1 MKKEMSAKPFVI
13 VASLAVAILCAYSV
27 ANDAKTSVPGGMAS
41 TNAAVKVDFDFTRMN
56 STMRMT
62 QTYRLG
68 ANPKEFEGKTL
79 RLSGVLLTRI
89 DKKDGKR
96 YFGCLIGEAGGCACC
111 SPGGVLEFEPKSSY
125 KWPTDFPS
133 VNSRIT
139 ISGLLKMME
148 VGDEEQS
155 YSIPRLVDADI
166 SPSPSP

>member
-41 TNAAVKVDFDFTRMN
+41 TNATVKVDFDFTRMN

-79 RLSGVLLTRI
+79 RLSGVFLTII
-89 DKKDGKR
+89 DEKAGKR
-96 YFGCLIGEAGGCACC
+96 RFACLISEPGGCACC
-111 SPGGVLEFEPKSSY
+111 APGGVLEFEPKDSY
-125 KWPTDFPS
+125 KWPTSFPP
-133 VNSRIT
+133 VESRIT
-139 ISGLLKMME
+139 VNGLLRMVE
-148 VGDEEQS
+148 VGNEGKS
-155 YSIPRLVDADI
+155 YSIPRIVNADI
-166 SPSPSP
+166 TLVNQ